1 MSSAGLHTDLLV
13 TLSVCTTTLNRS
25 DFELLDL
32 HIGDAILNVPF
43 FLILQV
49 MYLHNPASTSV
60 IWYLSV
66 SKWSLH
72 PVPVRWSN
80 CACIPHKLKKV
91 YFYWSTTEWLECDKP
106 LLELLCLDWALSWIT
121 CDTVLIVFCIYFIL
135 SDAVLPQA
143 SLLYHQLD
151 SMWWINTLS
160 ARNLVSNMCCS
171 WLEYDTHLC

>member
-13 TLSVCTTTLNRS
+13 TLIVCTTTLNRS

-121 CDTVLIVFCIYFIL
+121 CDTVFIVFCIYF
-135 SDAVLPQA
+135 V
-143 SLLYHQLD
+143 
-151 SMWWINTLS
+151 
-160 ARNLVSNMCCS
+160 RCCS
-171 WLEYDTHLC
+171 ASSQLAISSIGFYVMN